1 MENQEDV
8 DVDNILVSSILSKY
22 SIGSDIDEYKIKSL
36 RIMVPKTSTY
46 VNTYDSE
53 TKWITF

>member
-36 RIMVPKTSTY
+36 CIMVPKTSTY